1 VKYKKNR
8 ISEPEHTYGEE
19 YLNWKTWEGDQ
30 FGKLKKTKFTY
41 FSAEI
46 KRTTKVFS
54 KESKVLEIGFGNGE
68 FLKYARDN
76 DWEIFGT
83 EANKALVD
91 IANKNGF
98 KAIHTE
104 DLSSF
109 EDNTF
114 DLIVAFD
121 VLEHIP
127 QEILPKMLLQ
137 VRRILKNDGVFL
149 ARFPNGDSPFG
160 LINQNGDATH
170 VNFIGSNMIKY
181 FASKT
186 NMLVFFVG
194 SEAQPIIGTS
204 PKTFI
209 HTVTTLPIKK
219 LINFFINL
227 IFFPHGHV
235 EFCSSNLT
243 IILKVKNY

>member
-19 YLNWKTWEGDQ
+19 YLNWKTWEGNQ
-30 FGKLKKTKFTY
+30 FGNLKKTKSAY

-68 FLKYARDN
+68 FLKYAQDN

-127 QEILPKMLLQ
+127 QEILPKI
-137 VRRILKNDGVFL
+137 ILDISRVLKSDGVFIS
-149 ARFPNGDSPFG
+149 RFPNGDSPFG
-160 LINQNGDATH
+160 LINQNGDVTH
-170 VNFIGSNMIKY
+170 LTTIGSNKIKY
-181 FASKT
+181 FAAKA
-186 NMLVFFVG
+186 NMQVVFVG
-194 SEAQPIIGTS
+194 GEAQPIIGTS

-209 HTVTTLPIKK
+209 HRAITLPIQM
-219 LINFFINL
+219 LLNLFVNL
-227 IFFPHGHV
+227 IFFPHDHV
-235 EFCSSNLT
+235 EFCSSNLSV
-243 IILKVKNY
+243 ILKGRN